1 MRATFTIIL
10 FAWLTVIFI
19 FIVTQLFPLTD
30 ENESEGWPFA
40 LFVFFIFVSTLC
52 LKLRAWGK
60 DK

>member
-10 FAWLTVIFI
+10 FVWLTAIFI
-19 FIVTQLFPLTD
+19 FMVSQLFPLTD
-30 ENESEGWPFA
+30 ANESEGWPFA
-40 LFVFFIFVSTLC
+40 LFIFFIFVGTLC